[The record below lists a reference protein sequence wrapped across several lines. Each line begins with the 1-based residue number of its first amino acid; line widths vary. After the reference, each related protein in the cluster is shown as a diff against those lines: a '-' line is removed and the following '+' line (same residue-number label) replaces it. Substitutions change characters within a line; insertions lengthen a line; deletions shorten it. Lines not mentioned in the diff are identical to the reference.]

1 MFTVLSRHV
10 RSQTYH
16 LNERYHD
23 DEEIKVYMADHDTKT
38 KEQFED
44 DWEQALNT
52 IILHAFFQDVSQI
65 VVAMKRKG
73 WNIFLTSPVQV
84 TY

>member
-1 MFTVLSRHV
+1 MFPVLSRP
-10 RSQTYH
+10 
-16 LNERYHD
+16 HD
-23 DEEIKVYMADHDTKT
+23 DEIVEVYMADHDTKT

-44 DWEQALNT
+44 EWLS
-52 IILHAFFQDVSQI
+52 ILARVSINNPGEYNVSQI

-73 WNIFLTSPVQV
+73 WNIFLTQPAKV